1 MALHMILQ
9 RFSMRTSMALTILA
23 MGILAMLLALF
34 TGEIYRQ
41 LALENQRA
49 AFETIIELKTKQLL
63 DESYKKM
70 ERLGLTLQ
78 NEKPFRSAFDSRDR
92 NAIEM
97 SLNENF
103 HRFYVTT
110 EQLDVRK
117 FVIFDMQFNIIAT
130 STEHSSGSNDSI
142 NPCPNLTNQ
151 AHQREGAER
160 LKIMTSLCAHQGN
173 PLIAS
178 VIPIGGLKLK
188 GYVLVVANPSLNIRK
203 VEEELAMPLTLTNMN
218 QTNIYNSKHWPET
231 NTKENV
237 LIVDHILKSEAGQPA
252 LKMSLA
258 YDIESLHQQL
268 EKTRIFIM
276 LAATVATF
284 IAALLSLMLLKRTVL
299 SPLGRLTEQLNKVK
313 IDKTYLAEKLA
324 VEGNLEVR
332 SLATG
337 FNEMGKELHHL
348 YQTLEEMAYTDALT
362 GLPNRTLF
370 YDRLEQLALI
380 NLREERPFSIL
391 MMDLNRFKLIN
402 DTLGHHVG
410 DKLLKIVSE
419 RLVDSMVRKSDT
431 IARLG
436 GDEFAAILPQVSDC
450 DSAAIVAKRI
460 SEALDQPVSIDGRSF
475 TIGISIGIVA
485 CPYHGK
491 DGNELIQR
499 ADVAMY
505 HAKKNQQPY
514 AWYESEF
521 DTHHIDQLTLDSE
534 LKQAISTGGLELH
547 YQPKIDFQTQ
557 RIKSVEALVRWIH
570 PEQGFIPPDRFI
582 PVAEQTGLIHP
593 LTHWVINTAL
603 GQISAWQRD
612 HAFLNVAV
620 NLSALSLRDS
630 TLESM
635 VKNALKTA
643 DVSPEHLTLELTESA
658 IMSDPQRAL
667 DTLTHLDQM
676 GVSISVDDF
685 GTGYSSL
692 AYLKRLPVDEL
703 KIDRSFV
710 MDMDNDTND
719 EVIVRSTIDLAHNM
733 GLKVIAEGIETER
746 SWDKLLE
753 MGCDMGQ
760 GYYMCRPLKADDLN
774 DWLRNS
780 PWGLH

>member
-1 MALHMILQ
+1 
-9 RFSMRTSMALTILA
+9 
-23 MGILAMLLALF
+23 
-34 TGEIYRQ
+34 
-41 LALENQRA
+41 
-49 AFETIIELKTKQLL
+49 
-63 DESYKKM
+63 
-70 ERLGLTLQ
+70 
-78 NEKPFRSAFDSRDR
+78 
-92 NAIEM
+92 
-97 SLNENF
+97 
-103 HRFYVTT
+103 
-110 EQLDVRK
+110 
-117 FVIFDMQFNIIAT
+117 
-130 STEHSSGSNDSI
+130 
-142 NPCPNLTNQ
+142 
-151 AHQREGAER
+151 
-160 LKIMTSLCAHQGN
+160 
-173 PLIAS
+173 
-178 VIPIGGLKLK
+178 
-188 GYVLVVANPSLNIRK
+188 
-203 VEEELAMPLTLTNMN
+203 MPLTLTNMN
-218 QTNIYNSKHWPET
+218 QTNIYTSKHWPET

-237 LIVDHILKSEAGQPA
+237 LIVDHILKSEAGQPV

-268 EKTRIFIM
+268 EKTRIYIM
-276 LAATVATF
+276 LAAAAATF

-299 SPLGRLTEQLNKVK
+299 FPLGRLTEQLNKVK

-380 NLREERPFSIL
+380 NLRDERPFSVL

-410 DKLLKIVSE
+410 DKLLKIVSQ
-419 RLVDSMVRKSDT
+419 RLVDSMIRKSDT

-521 DTHHIDQLTLDSE
+521 DTHNIDQLTLDSE

-603 GQISAWQRD
+603 RQISAWQRD

-635 VKNALKTA
+635 VKNALQTA
-643 DVSPEHLTLELTESA
+643 GVSPEHLTLELTESA

-733 GLKVIAEGIETER
+733 GLKVIAEGIETKQ

-774 DWLRNS
+774 DWLKSS
-780 PWGLH
+780 PWGLN